1 MALSDIESR
10 VERSMFE
17 MLRLVAVAEG
27 YLPDVTDP
35 SFANTGGGNNNW
47 EIACMA
53 ILAAK
58 GFMVPIYGYSA
69 PVDKDILKVPRI
81 VVISRRTK
89 LGDVGNPVNPIVVA
103 KAQNPTQ
110 YRAIRRPILSVN
122 MQVDIELVASS
133 SKQIRILNA
142 IVNEALGTMAF
153 IPFMGTSDKFFLRQF
168 NYYDLLDPDSSLIVK
183 AYSYEIKDLYLT
195 NSKVVQED
203 VPKIT
208 EITVETQIGDSTA
221 PIDDPDLIIT

>member
-1 MALSDIESR
+1 MALSDIESK
-10 VERSMFE
+10 VEQSIFE
-17 MLRLVAVAEG
+17 MLRLVTVAEG
-27 YLPDVTDP
+27 YLPDIT
-35 SFANTGGGNNNW
+35 SGLYGNSGTGNTNW
-47 EIACMA
+47 ERACLDVIAN
-53 ILAAK
+53 K
-58 GFMVPIYGYSA
+58 GFIVEVFGYSS
-69 PVDKDILKVPRI
+69 PKEKGRVETPRI
-81 VVISRRTK
+81 TVISRRTK
-89 LGDVGNPVNPIVVA
+89 LGDVGNPVNPLIVA
-103 KAQNPTQ
+103 KAQNPTE

-153 IPFMGTSDKFFLRQF
+153 IPFIGTEDKFFLRQF

-195 NSKVVQED
+195 NIKVVQED

-208 EITVETQIGDSTA
+208 EITVETKIGDT
-221 PIDDPDLIIT
+221 PTIDDPNLLIT